1 MASNY
6 SSESK
11 DVFDAIE
18 LAAETGENVISLS
31 DGRLMLRLASGD
43 EVRIDVEAKR
53 WYMAP
58 KLSRK
63 KADKGQI
70 NKRAFKEL
78 VDAIVAA
85 VEAKRAEREQP

>member
-18 LAAETGENVISLS
+18 LAAETGANVISLS
-31 DGRLMLRLASGD
+31 DGRLFLRLANGD
-43 EVRIDVEAKR
+43 EVKIDVEAKR

-58 KLSRK
+58 KLNRK

-70 NKRAFKEL
+70 NKRAYKEL
-78 VDAIVAA
+78 VDQIVAA
-85 VEAKRAEREQP
+85 VEAKKSAPDSN

>member
-18 LAAETGENVISLS
+18 RAAESGDNVISLS
-31 DGRLMLRLASGD
+31 DGRLFLRLASGE
-43 EVRIDVEAKR
+43 EVKIDVEAKR

-58 KLSRK
+58 KLNRK

-70 NKRAFKEL
+70 NKRAYKDLIDE
-78 VDAIVAA
+78 IVAA
-85 VEAKRAEREQP
+85 VEARKTERDSN